1 VGTGP
6 ALSPGH
12 ARAGPAARVYADK
25 GTFGMNKGER
35 GPRVVFLSVL
45 VVLLTGCGPDNP
57 TPTTVPL
64 AATPTLIAPTA
75 TAEAPTAT
83 PQQNKFAPTATPVPP
98 RATPTPIP
106 PTATPTVNP
115 LQAAIYSSTGA
126 GGAICR
132 ATAPPNTPC
141 ENVPASESPTAV
153 AYAGDLLQTRP
164 AGTLAAQTRS
174 ARLRLLPDAQL
185 RLVQRADLTAGERF
199 LLEAGGG
206 LFNHTNGAGEVE
218 IDAGGFVVRPI
229 DTQFSINVTKAGV
242 VRVAVNQG
250 AQGVV
255 VTGTNGIINV
265 GAGMQMQGEIGGTL
279 EPSEPMDAET
289 QRIWSIYGIDATL
302 QVAPDVLARPSACA
316 GRNQLYPDA
325 DAYTQLGCAVG
336 QATRYD
342 EQDAVP
348 GPTAWYNGG
357 VLLYDQRQ
365 ATVYALFLNRAQR
378 TTRVANTPLLWV
390 SFSAQQGETLDAWE
404 ARHADVTARLNGPVM
419 SCPAGTWAL
428 QRFTRGTVIEPP
440 ARDSCSASLPAR
452 ALLATDGTWTVWNAP
467 ATPTPRP
474 GIIIRPGRLLTP
486 FVPRAIATQVAPTP
500 DMATVMPGA
509 EPAVAAPDATI
520 PAAVPTTPPGLA
532 TATP

>member
-1 VGTGP
+1 
-6 ALSPGH
+6 
-12 ARAGPAARVYADK
+12 
-25 GTFGMNKGER
+25 MNKCGR
-35 GPRVVFLSVL
+35 GLRVVFLSVL
-45 VVLLTGCGPDNP
+45 VITLAGCGPENP
-57 TPTTVPL
+57 TPTTVPP
-64 AATPTLIAPTA
+64 AATPTPAAPTA
-75 TAEAPTAT
+75 TPIEPTAT

-98 RATPTPIP
+98 RPTATPRPPQATPTPRP
-106 PTATPTVNP
+106 PAATATANP
-115 LQAAIYSSTGA
+115 MQAAIYSSTGA

-132 ATAPPNTPC
+132 AGVPPNTPC
-141 ENVPASESPTAV
+141 ENVPASQSPTAV

-164 AGTLAAQTRS
+164 AGTLAAQTKS
-174 ARLRLLPDAQL
+174 ARLRLLPDAQV

-255 VTGTNGIINV
+255 VTGTNGVINV

-279 EPSEPMDAET
+279 EPSEPVDAET
-289 QRIWSIYGIDATL
+289 QRVWSIYGIDANL
-302 QVAPDVLARPSACA
+302 QVAPDVLVRPSECA
-316 GRNQLYPDA
+316 GRNQLYPAA

-378 TTRVANTPLLWV
+378 TARVANTPLLWV
-390 SFSAQQGETLDAWE
+390 SFSAQKGETLAAWE
-404 ARHADVTARLNGPVM
+404 ERHPDVTARLAGPVM
-419 SCPAGTWAL
+419 DCPAGTWAL

-440 ARDSCSASLPAR
+440 ARDSCSATLPAR

-474 GIIIRPGRLLTP
+474 GIRIPPGMLLTP
-486 FVPRAIATQVAPTP
+486 FVPRAIATQVPPTP
-500 DMATVMPGA
+500 DMATVMPGTT
-509 EPAVAAPDATI
+509 PAVAAPGATNPDLLTGTPPI
-520 PAAVPTTPPGLA
+520 PAALPTAPPGLP
-532 TATP
+532 TATPGP